1 MKRFLREHLQLM
13 ELLICILFFMAGSLM
28 AGSLFIRASQIQKES
43 QELQSAVMMAQELA
57 EKIRMN
63 EDNQDEVYY
72 FDNEWQPCS
81 EADHIYQMVMKVRSE
96 HTVMISIYR
105 MNNMNTELI
114 YELEAGGGL

>member
-105 MNNMNTELI
+105 MNNMNSELI

>member
-81 EADHIYQMVMKVRSE
+81 EADYIYQMVMKVRSE

-105 MNNMNTELI
+105 MNNMNSELI

>member
-1 MKRFLREHLQLM
+1 MKKFLREHLQLM

-105 MNNMNTELI
+105 MNNMNSELI

>member
-63 EDNQDEVYY
+63 EDNLDEVYY

>member
-1 MKRFLREHLQLM
+1 MKKFLREHLQLM

-96 HTVMISIYR
+96 HTVTISIYR
-105 MNNMNTELI
+105 MNNMNSELI

>member
-63 EDNQDEVYY
+63 EDNQNEVYY
-72 FDNEWQPCS
+72 FDNDWQPCG

>member
-1 MKRFLREHLQLM
+1 MKKFLREHLQLM